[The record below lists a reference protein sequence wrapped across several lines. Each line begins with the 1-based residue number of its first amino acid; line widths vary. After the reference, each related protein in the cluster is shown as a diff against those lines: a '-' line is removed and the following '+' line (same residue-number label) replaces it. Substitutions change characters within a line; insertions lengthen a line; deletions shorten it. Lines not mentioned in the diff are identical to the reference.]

1 MSHRKTA
8 IVTGAGSGVGKAT
21 TQLLLNDG
29 YNVVLV
35 GRRME
40 RLTEVRNA
48 AVEGGADLNQVL
60 LVAADVSDPASVE
73 QLFAA
78 AAAKFP
84 RLDLLFNNAGSNV
97 PAVPIEELSIE
108 QWKSVLDVNVTGTF
122 LCTRAAVRWMKRQ
135 QPQGGRIINNG
146 SVSAQVP
153 RPNTAPYTASK
164 HAVTGLTRAT
174 ALDGRRFNIA
184 CGQIDIGN
192 AVTEMSARTQVGV
205 LQANGQI
212 EAEPMMDVANVARS
226 VLHMASLPLDANI
239 LFLTVMATGMPF
251 VGRG

>member
-21 TQLLLNDG
+21 TLLLLNAG
-29 YNVVLV
+29 YVVVLA
-35 GRRME
+35 GRRLD
-40 RLTEVRNA
+40 RLDQVRDA
-48 AVEGGADLNQVL
+48 ALQTGIDPSQMLT
-60 LVAADVSDPASVE
+60 VATDVSDPASVE
-73 QLFAA
+73 QLFAE

-84 RLDLLFNNAGSNV
+84 RLDLLFNNAGTNV
-97 PAVPIEELSIE
+97 PAVPIEELAID
-108 QWKSVLDVNVTGTF
+108 QWKNVLDVNLTGTF
-122 LCTRAAVRWMKRQ
+122 LCTREAVRWMKRQ

-192 AVTEMSARTQVGV
+192 AVTDMSARTQAGV

-212 EAEPMMDVANVARS
+212 AAEPMMDVENVARS

-239 LFLTVMATGMPF
+239 LFLTVMATGMPL